1 MGLTGAVASFPS
13 HSLCLQALR
22 LRRRTGKAG
31 AEYPKQVEA
40 KTAARRAICDRL
52 VTVLESGNYARICPW
67 AFVSL
72 CFSFVFP
79 VIALLRGKGAW
90 LYKR

>member
-1 MGLTGAVASFPS
+1 MEAGGGV
-13 HSLCLQALR
+13 
-22 LRRRTGKAG
+22 RRAAPG
-31 AEYPKQVEA
+31 AEQGRPGAECPKQVEA